1 MKRYSQANNFS
12 VSMLGR
18 LYSARKEQNFNYN
31 ILTCCLVL
39 AVLVAIVALTP
50 LSLYAAPREGQP
62 TPDFKVI
69 TTSGQP
75 VSLDNYRGYV
85 LVMDF
90 FATWCQPCRESIP
103 HLIEMN
109 RKYGKQGLQVLGM
122 SADEDGE
129 RIVKDFANAH
139 HISYPVALAGESAL
153 TDFGVRSVPVMFII
167 DKKGKVAGVFR
178 GFTDEMAR
186 TTEQLIK
193 KLLAE
198 K

>member
-1 MKRYSQANNFS
+1 MKRFTQIY
-12 VSMLGR
+12 R
-18 LYSARKEQNFNYN
+18 
-31 ILTCCLVL
+31 LVL
-39 AVLVAIVALTP
+39 AAIIAIAVLAPFRVE
-50 LSLYAAPREGQP
+50 AAPRAGQP
-62 TPDFKVI
+62 APNFKVI

-75 VSLDNYRGYV
+75 VSLENYRGYV
-85 LVMDF
+85 LVIDF

-109 RKYGKQGLQVLGM
+109 RKYGKQGLQILGM

-129 RIVKDFANAH
+129 RPVKEFADER
-139 HISYPVALAGESAL
+139 HITYPIALAGESAL

-167 DKKGKVAGVFR
+167 DKKGNVAEVFR
-178 GFTDEMAR
+178 GFTDEVGR
-186 TTEQLIK
+186 STELLIK

>member
-1 MKRYSQANNFS
+1 MKRIN
-12 VSMLGR
+12 LLCCR
-18 LYSARKEQNFNYN
+18 
-31 ILTCCLVL
+31 ILTIMSMVITLVPFR
-39 AVLVAIVALTP
+39 VN
-50 LSLYAAPREGQP
+50 AAPRAGQP
-62 TPDFKVI
+62 APNFKVV

-75 VSLDNYRGYV
+75 ITLDNYHGHV

-90 FATWCQPCRESIP
+90 FATWCKPCRVSIP

-129 RIVKDFANAH
+129 RLVKTFADEQRIN
-139 HISYPVALAGESAL
+139 YPIALAGEAAL
-153 TDFGVRSVPVMFII
+153 IDYGVRSVPVMFVI
-167 DKKGKVAGVFR
+167 DKKGKVAEIFR
-178 GFTDEMAR
+178 GFTDEVGSSS
-186 TTEQLIK
+186 EQLIK

>member
-1 MKRYSQANNFS
+1 MS
-12 VSMLGR
+12 VPRWS
-18 LYSARKEQNFNYN
+18 S
-31 ILTCCLVL
+31 
-39 AVLVAIVALTP
+39 
-50 LSLYAAPREGQP
+50 AAPRSGQP
-62 TPDFKVI
+62 APNFKVV

-75 VSLDNYRGYV
+75 VSLENYRGHV
-85 LVMDF
+85 LVIDF

-129 RIVKDFANAH
+129 RLVKLFADEH
-139 HISYPVALAGESAL
+139 RITYPVALAGESTL
-153 TDFGVRSVPVMFII
+153 VDFGVRSVPVMFVI
-167 DKKGKVAGVFR
+167 DKKGKVIEVFR
-178 GFTDEMAR
+178 GFTDGIGRSSEN
-186 TTEQLIK
+186 LIK